1 MKERQNKAPGRQW
14 GNVIF
19 RYRWAVATAWV
30 FFIVVLGIFALK
42 TPSLLQD
49 SGFTPKG
56 SQSEKGIAFL
66 EEKLAMSAAS
76 LDIVLQSTEGKN
88 LTASEAQDRI
98 WEELAPLR
106 NKPYVQDMYASMVT
120 RNAGED
126 GIISYTVLLNETASE
141 ALGHFDEIKA
151 EVPRIRG
158 TDTYITGNLAVYH
171 DMSTAVRHDIVRAE
185 SFGIPAALMILLL
198 LFRTVPAAL
207 LPVVIGI
214 GSVAVTMGS
223 LYFVAANGA
232 ALSNFLPNMV
242 TMLGLAVG
250 IDYALFIVSRFREE
264 LADKSVSEALASACR
279 TSGRSVLYSGAA
291 VVAGLLALCLVDLPI
306 FRSLALGGMVVVLV
320 SVFAASTLL
329 PALLGILG
337 RRIFALPIRI
347 GRGTA
352 NSTGYS
358 SQAWVKLSEWIMSR
372 PGVIAVVVTA
382 ALLIAM
388 LPALH
393 MKLGIPSAEVL
404 PPSYSSRYGAE
415 LMKKAY
421 DMKEANSIMI
431 AAELDRPYEDS
442 RSVRL
447 VKSYMSMLE
456 ELPGVKRVESYA
468 GYVKEDAGGVGPEL
482 KSEIEKRHAA
492 KGNAAVIAVVPEQGE
507 TAAATVKLVRE
518 IRQHP
523 PEGMHI
529 YVTGSP
535 AYKLDIMDRIQ
546 NGIPYVLVVV
556 LLLTYI
562 ILFAAFRSVLLP
574 LKAVAMN
581 LLSLGASFGLVTL
594 VFQLGYGAGWL
605 NVTYTGSVFAVLP
618 ILIFCVVFGISM
630 DYEVMMLSRIVE
642 AYKMERN
649 NERSTAIGLQRTG
662 GMITGAAL
670 ILAVVAGAFMF
681 TDNELMKALGL
692 GLTASVLIDVT
703 IVRILLVPS
712 LMKLLGKAN
721 WWLPGWLSFLA
732 KKDEADAAGE
742 TRLR

>member
-1 MKERQNKAPGRQW
+1 MRKRQSIAPSGQW
-14 GNVIF
+14 GSIIF
-19 RYRWAVATAWV
+19 RYRWAVAIAWV
-30 FFIVVLGIFALK
+30 FFIVVLGMFAFR

-49 SGFTPKG
+49 SGFTPTG
-56 SQSEKGIAFL
+56 SQSERGIAFL
-66 EEKLAMSAAS
+66 EEKLGMSAAS
-76 LDIVLQSTEGKN
+76 IDIVLQSREGKN
-88 LTASEAQDRI
+88 LTVSGEQARI

-106 NKPYVQDMYASMVT
+106 QQPYVQDMYASMVT

-126 GIISYTVLLNETASE
+126 SIISYTVLLNETASE
-141 ALGHFDEIKA
+141 ALRHFDEIKA
-151 EVPRIRG
+151 AVPRISG
-158 TDTYITGNLAVYH
+158 TDTYISGNLAVYH

-185 SFGIPAALMILLL
+185 SFGIPAALLILLL
-198 LFRTVPAAL
+198 LFGTLPAAL

-214 GSVAVTMGS
+214 GSVAVTMGG
-223 LYFVAANGA
+223 LYFAAAQGA

-250 IDYALFIVSRFREE
+250 IDYALFMVSRFREE
-264 LADKSVSEALASACR
+264 LAERPVEEALAAACR
-279 TSGRSVLYSGAA
+279 TAGRSVLYSGAA
-291 VVAGLLALCLVDLPI
+291 VMAGLLALCLVDLPV
-306 FRSLALGGMVVVLV
+306 FRSLALGGMLVVLV
-320 SVFAASTLL
+320 SVIAASTLL
-329 PALLGILG
+329 PALLAILG
-337 RRIFALPIRI
+337 RRIFALPVRIRRKADD
-347 GRGTA
+347 GSR
-352 NSTGYS
+352 TG
-358 SQAWVKLSEWIMSR
+358 SQAWVRISEWIMAR
-372 PGVIAVVVTA
+372 PGLIAIGVTA
-382 ALLIAM
+382 ALLAAM
-388 LPALH
+388 LPAIH

-404 PPSYSSRYGAE
+404 PPTYGSRYGAE

-431 AAELDRPYEDS
+431 AAELNEPYEDS

-456 ELPGVKRVESYA
+456 DLPGVRRVESYA
-468 GYVKEDAGGVGPEL
+468 GYIKDEADGVSPEL
-482 KSEIEKRHAA
+482 RSEIAKRHAA
-492 KGNAAVIAVVPEQGE
+492 KGNAAVIAVVPENGE
-507 TAAATVKLVRE
+507 NAPATVKLVRE
-518 IRQHP
+518 IRMNP
-523 PEGMHI
+523 PEGMNI

-546 NGIPYVLVVV
+546 NGIPYVLAIV

-594 VFQLGYGAGWL
+594 VFQLGYGAGL
-605 NVTYTGSVFAVLP
+605 LHVTYTGSVFAVLP

-642 AYKMERN
+642 AYKKERN

-703 IVRILLVPS
+703 VVRILLVPS
-712 LMKLLGKAN
+712 LMKLLGRAN

-732 KKDEADAAGE
+732 RKDGPDVRSEGSQP
-742 TRLR
+742 

>member
-1 MKERQNKAPGRQW
+1 MKERQYKAPKRQW
-14 GNVIF
+14 GSIIY
-19 RYRWAVATAWV
+19 RCRWAVAIAWV
-30 FFIVVLGIFALK
+30 FFIVVLGTFAVR

-49 SGFTPKG
+49 SGFTPTG
-56 SQSEKGIAFL
+56 SQSERGIAFL
-66 EEKLAMSAAS
+66 EENLDMSAAS

-106 NKPYVQDMYASMVT
+106 DKPFVQDMYASMVT
-120 RNAGED
+120 RKAGED
-126 GIISYTVLLNETASE
+126 GIISYTVLLNESASE
-141 ALGHFDEIKA
+141 ALKHFDEIKA
-151 EVPRIRG
+151 AVPEIAG
-158 TDTYITGNLAVYH
+158 TETYITGNLAVYH
-171 DMSTAVRHDIVRAE
+171 DMSAAVRHDIVRAE
-185 SFGIPAALMILLL
+185 SFGIPAALVILLL
-198 LFRTVPAAL
+198 LFRTLPAAL
-207 LPVVIGI
+207 LPVVIGV
-214 GSVAVTMGS
+214 GSVAATMGG

-250 IDYALFIVSRFREE
+250 IDYALFMVSRFREE
-264 LADKSVSEALASACR
+264 LAEKDVPGALAAACR

-291 VVAGLLALCLVDLPI
+291 VMAGLLALCLVDLPI
-306 FRSLALGGMVVVLV
+306 FRSLALGGMLVVLV
-320 SVFAASTLL
+320 SVLAASTLL

-337 RRIFALPIRI
+337 RRIFSLPIKL
-347 GRGTA
+347 GRSHADGA
-352 NSTGYS
+352 GYGS
-358 SQAWVKLSEWIMSR
+358 KAWVRLSEWIMSR
-372 PGVIAVVVTA
+372 PGIIAAVVTA

-388 LPALH
+388 LPSLQ

-404 PPSYSSRYGAE
+404 PPSYESRYGAE

-431 AAELDRPYEDS
+431 AAELDRHYEDS

-447 VKSYMSMLE
+447 VKSYMTMLE
-456 ELPGVKRVESYA
+456 ELPGVHRVESYA
-468 GYVKEDAGGVGPEL
+468 GYIKGEASGVSPEL

-492 KGNAAVIAVVPEQGE
+492 KGRAAVIVVVPEEGE
-507 TAAATVKLVRE
+507 SSPNTVRLVRE

-546 NGIPYVLVVV
+546 SGIPYVLAVV

-594 VFQLGYGAGWL
+594 VFQLGYGAEWL

-703 IVRILLVPS
+703 VVRILLVPS

-732 KKDEADAAGE
+732 KKGEGEAPGE
-742 TRLR
+742 NARP